1 MFDKIQMILMIKT
14 SRSNNSISRLN
25 KKKLNNVLFLF
36 SRSSTFRILEACY
49 GLFRINTLLE
59 AERLLEGRLLIEGVF
74 IGKKSQKRGR
84 LFKGAFNSKPYGKY
98 IKLSKKYIYEKFKN
112 LMFELN
118 WYFFILLVFLREV
131 FDREDRCINCRSI
144 IDVRLSSKFVSV

>member
-1 MFDKIQMILMIKT
+1 M
-14 SRSNNSISRLN
+14 
-25 KKKLNNVLFLF
+25 
-36 SRSSTFRILEACY
+36 EACY

-59 AERLLEGRLLIEGVF
+59 GKRLLEGCLLIEGVF
-74 IGKKSQKRGR
+74 IEKKSQKRGR

-118 WYFFILLVFLREV
+118 
-131 FDREDRCINCRSI
+131 
-144 IDVRLSSKFVSV
+144 